1 MADRYIKTDSGRAEI
16 QARVHAISRTAR
28 NLLLILD
35 ASRAGSDWVSM
46 VRGATASDLALL
58 FDAGL
63 IALVPEPA
71 GTASSMAPTP
81 PPAPAPA
88 SPAPSSRPATLG
100 ADEPANAGASPL
112 SYAELYDLLPS
123 LAKEHLGLMK
133 GYRYALAIEKADGV
147 AGLQK
152 VARDMLFEI
161 ERTKGTAVA
170 RSVKRALLL

>member
-35 ASRAGSDWVSM
+35 ASRDGSEWVSM
-46 VRGATASDLALL
+46 VRGATAGDLTML

-63 IALVPEPA
+63 IALVPDSTSPSQPA
-71 GTASSMAPTP
+71 ASA
-81 PPAPAPA
+81 A
-88 SPAPSSRPATLG
+88 SAGLAVV
-100 ADEPANAGASPL
+100 DEPAAPGVSPL
-112 SYAELYDLLPS
+112 TYAELYDLLPS

-147 AGLQK
+147 DGLQK
-152 VARDMLFEI
+152 VAREMVLEI
-161 ERTKGTAVA
+161 ERMKGTAVA

>member
-35 ASRAGSDWVSM
+35 ASRDGSEWVSM
-46 VRGATASDLALL
+46 VRGATAGDLTML

-63 IALVPEPA
+63 IALVPDSTSPA
-71 GTASSMAPTP
+71 Q
-81 PPAPAPA
+81 PPASAA
-88 SPAPSSRPATLG
+88 SAGLAVV
-100 ADEPANAGASPL
+100 DEPAAPGVSPL
-112 SYAELYDLLPS
+112 TYAELYDLLPS

-147 AGLQK
+147 DGLQK
-152 VARDMLFEI
+152 VAREMVLEI
-161 ERTKGTAVA
+161 ERMKGTAVA

>member
-35 ASRAGSDWVSM
+35 ASRDGSDWVSM
-46 VRGATASDLALL
+46 VRGASANDLALL

-63 IALVPEPA
+63 IALVPD
-71 GTASSMAPTP
+71 SPTS
-81 PPAPAPA
+81 APAAAPLVPA
-88 SPAPSSRPATLG
+88 RASL
-100 ADEPANAGASPL
+100 ADEPAGPGSTAL

-147 AGLQK
+147 EGLQK
-152 VARDMLFEI
+152 VARDMLLEI
-161 ERTKGTAVA
+161 ERLKGTAVA